1 MNLKNKDKY
10 NKNKERNQERKKL
23 LKNKQNNHN
32 KEQLDPL
39 LNISNHKTNSI
50 NTTQPGDTTP
60 DVTTPVV
67 KSPDIVTLSVETK
80 QNELSDVKNPLIEK
94 QKKIDK
100 KIKSKPFKEHNKEM
114 DSIQN
119 EMKEIEFKNPIF
131 EKNVIDPTNNKIV
144 KSIYVHSWT
153 KLARDHWFM
162 IWQYYRDRKRTSIQE
177 VYDKYKDTQLRII
190 YKGDSNMYYVGEKKE
205 KPEPKIRNKLQKNIS
220 ES

>member
-10 NKNKERNQERKKL
+10 NKNKERNEQRKKL
-23 LKNKQNNHN
+23 LKEKQNNN
-32 KEQLDPL
+32 KEHLDPL
-39 LNISNHKTNSI
+39 LDHSNLTKSIEKSIIETKINEPLNNDVELIQTTYLDNNIS
-50 NTTQPGDTTP
+50 
-60 DVTTPVV
+60 
-67 KSPDIVTLSVETK
+67 
-80 QNELSDVKNPLIEK
+80 VKNVSTQTDIK
-94 QKKIDK
+94 K
-100 KIKSKPFKEHNKEM
+100 KIKSKAFKETNTEM
-114 DSIQN
+114 EPIQN

-190 YKGDSNMYYVGEKKE
+190 YKGDPNMYYVGEKKE